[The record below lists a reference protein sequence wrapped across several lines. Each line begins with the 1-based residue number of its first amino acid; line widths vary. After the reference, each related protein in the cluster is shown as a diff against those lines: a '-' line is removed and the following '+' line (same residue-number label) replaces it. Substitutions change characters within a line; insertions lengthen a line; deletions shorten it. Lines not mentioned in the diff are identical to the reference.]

1 VISRKTTTLVVALV
15 SSVWAVNFLAGVVLP
30 NYEADQAIN
39 GIFMAI
45 VGGTLALGRTRDKD
59 GGDPK

>member
-1 VISRKTTTLVVALV
+1 MLSPKTTTLVVGLV
-15 SSVWAVNFLAGVVLP
+15 SAIWAVNFLAGVILP

-45 VGGTLALGRTRDKD
+45 VGGTLALGRTRKD
-59 GGDPK
+59 DDEEKK